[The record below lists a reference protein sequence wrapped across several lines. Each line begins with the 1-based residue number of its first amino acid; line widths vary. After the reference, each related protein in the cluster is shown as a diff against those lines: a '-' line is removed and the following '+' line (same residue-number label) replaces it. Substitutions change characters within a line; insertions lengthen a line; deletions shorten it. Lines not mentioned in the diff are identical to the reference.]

1 MAESLEDIGEIG
13 AKPFNDIQVR
23 FMTPVESLGVAGYV
37 AKVGRNTPVGALKE
51 ALVAK
56 IDIPPDTLSLVIEG
70 RNLEDDKTVKD
81 NGILEP
87 GPAARKKG
95 EKIQLMCVLTDG
107 TVPGFSKRA
116 AEEEKAREEAELI
129 RRRKEEE
136 ARKAAEADAE
146 RRRKEARLSM
156 TSQQREELE
165 IKDETLKRMM
175 RELREVLL
183 RKAERATLTTADT
196 VTMKYPNM
204 NDMDIRRMLRV
215 HVPDIDGR
223 IAPRFEDTPTIEVI
237 IMTYGNGLPNYKGPI
252 SDHLKAS
259 LRRSLSTIRE
269 ADEANAPGVSR
280 RRALCARLADA
291 FEACQ
296 AVQARVIEQ
305 LADELAE
312 GPTFQRE
319 VQSMVVELK
328 ERTLDKTIMAMF
340 PGSAREAEAPGAEF
354 AHMMNTYRQALGI
367 TRINHEGTDRL
378 AAGGG
383 GDHLSAENRT
393 RASQVFAQQLDVLG
407 LVDEIVCDVNQ
418 PTGPH
423 VERRIDRTG
432 LLNWAGEQ
440 EAIAHRIFFNEAEAA
455 LYNETRPLKTDE
467 VDDTTQPFIHRA
479 LAIEILHIVLVQEGV
494 AKA

>member
-1 MAESLEDIGEIG
+1 MAESFEDIGEIG
-13 AKPFNDIQVR
+13 AKPHNDIQVK
-23 FMTPVESLGVAGYV
+23 FMTPQETLGVAGYV
-37 AKVGRNTPVGALKE
+37 AKVGRNTPIGSLKE

-56 IDIPPDTLSLVIEG
+56 IDIPLDTLSLVIEG
-70 RNLEDDKTVKD
+70 RNLEDDKTVKE

-95 EKIQLMCVLTDG
+95 EKIQLLCVLTDG

-116 AEEEKAREEAELI
+116 AEAEIARAEAELE
-129 RRRKEEE
+129 RKRKEEE
-136 ARKAAEADAE
+136 ARQAAEEEAE
-146 RRRKEARLSM
+146 RRKKEARRSMLS
-156 TSQQREELE
+156 QEREAEE
-165 IKDETLKRMM
+165 IKDDALRHLMG
-175 RELREVLL
+175 ELRAVLL
-183 RKAERATLTTADT
+183 EKAVPAALTTADT
-196 VTMKYPNM
+196 VPMKYPNM

-215 HVPDIDGR
+215 HVADIDGR
-223 IAPRFEDTPTIEVI
+223 IAPRFEGTPTIEVI
-237 IMTYGNGLPNYKGPI
+237 IMTYENGLPNYKGPI

-383 GDHLSAENRT
+383 GDHLSAANRT
-393 RASQVFAQQLDVLG
+393 RATQVFAEQLDVLG

-432 LLNWAGEQ
+432 LLNWAGEHKDI
-440 EAIAHRIFFNEAEAA
+440 EHRIFFNEADVA
-455 LYNETRPLKTDE
+455 LYNDTRPLKTDE
-467 VDDTTQPFIHRA
+467 IDDTTQPFIHRA
-479 LAIEILHIVLVQEGV
+479 LAIEILHIVLVQERV
-494 AKA
+494 AK